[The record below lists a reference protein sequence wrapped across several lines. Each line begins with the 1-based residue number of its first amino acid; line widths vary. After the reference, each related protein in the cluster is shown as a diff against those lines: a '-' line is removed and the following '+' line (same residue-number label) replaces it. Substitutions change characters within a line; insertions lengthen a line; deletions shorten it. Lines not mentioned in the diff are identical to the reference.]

1 MVERL
6 QGLLSG
12 SGIADRLSN
21 LSLPGQLGLLST
33 GVSLLEGQPLGQ
45 AVKTGLGTFGGLQ
58 QIDQQRRQ
66 REGIEALKKRF
77 ANNPNI
83 VSLLDTNP
91 TGVINAL
98 TTQAFAPKTPV
109 DTFVI
114 VPQDEL
120 PKELKGQLV
129 QKNTRTGK
137 LTAIGKPTTNIGVNV
152 GAGSKKFDEKIA
164 TELATDL
171 KKLPALLVDI
181 EDLKLQRNRLDTIDA
196 SGVKQG
202 IISGLFGDTAYT
214 LAFPEGRDI
223 RDRIET
229 VVQKS
234 LKEILGAQFAEK
246 EGERILARAFNP
258 ALDES
263 INQERLDI
271 LIAKL
276 DAGVKQK
283 TALLQQIQNG
293 TASKIDLDK
302 LKTDLQNDFKE
313 LFPTDA
319 NNISP
324 QNNSD
329 VEPNTDTSSIGV
341 EEMRKMLQE
350 GTMTEELAKS
360 SRVTQEA
367 FDFYL
372 NSIIGD

>member
-1 MVERL
+1 MVEQTQL
-6 QGLLSG
+6 GLLG
-12 SGIADRLSN
+12 NLNNTLAN
-21 LSLPGQLGLLST
+21 LSLPSRLGLLST

-58 QIDQQRRQ
+58 QIDQQQRQ
-66 REGIEALKKRF
+66 REGIEALKKRY
-77 ANNPNI
+77 ANNPQI
-83 VSLLDTNP
+83 ISLLDTNP
-91 TGVINAL
+91 SGVISAL

-109 DTFVI
+109 DTFEI

-120 PKELKGQLV
+120 PNELKGQLV

-164 TELATDL
+164 TELASDL
-171 KKLPALLVDI
+171 KKLPSLLVDI

-293 TASKIDLDK
+293 TASKIDLEK

-319 NNISP
+319 NNTSQ
-324 QNNSD
+324 QNNSN

-350 GTMTEELAKS
+350 GTMTDDIAKS

-367 FDFYL
+367 FEVYL
-372 NSIIGD
+372 NSIK

>member
-1 MVERL
+1 MVEQTQL
-6 QGLLSG
+6 GLLG
-12 SGIADRLSN
+12 NLNNTLAN
-21 LSLPGQLGLLST
+21 LSLPGRLGLLST

-58 QIDQQRRQ
+58 QIDQQQRQ
-66 REGIEALKKRF
+66 REGIEALKKRY
-77 ANNPNI
+77 ANNPRI
-83 VSLLDTNP
+83 LALIDANP
-91 TGVINAL
+91 SGAISAL
-98 TTQAFAPKTPV
+98 TSQAFAPKTPV

-120 PKELKGQLV
+120 PEELKGQLV

-171 KKLPALLVDI
+171 KKLPGLLVDI

-293 TASKIDLDK
+293 TASKIDLEK
-302 LKTDLQNDFKE
+302 LKTDLQNDFNQ

-319 NNISP
+319 NNTSQ
-324 QNNSD
+324 QNNSN

-341 EEMRKMLQE
+341 EEMRKMIQE

-367 FDFYL
+367 FEVYL
-372 NSIIGD
+372 NSISGD

>member
-171 KKLPALLVDI
+171 KKLPGLLVDI

-367 FDFYL
+367 FEVYL
-372 NSIIGD
+372 NSISGD